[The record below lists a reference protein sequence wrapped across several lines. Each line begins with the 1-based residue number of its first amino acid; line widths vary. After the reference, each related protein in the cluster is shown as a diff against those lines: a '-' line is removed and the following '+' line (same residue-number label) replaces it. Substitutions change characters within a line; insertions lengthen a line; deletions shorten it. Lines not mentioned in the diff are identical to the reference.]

1 MSTAGLSNVHLIEI
15 PDGHPA
21 VFGEIEAPPGQPTA
35 LLYAHHDIQPT
46 GPVEQWDS
54 PPFEPAIRDGRM
66 FGRGTADDKSGIVMH
81 TGAVQAFDGKPP
93 VGVKIL
99 VEGEEECTAEHLD
112 FLIGEH
118 RELLAADAVVV
129 ADSGLWRRGIPA
141 ITTSIRGVLACTV
154 TVRVAEKALHSGVY
168 GSAVPDA
175 ITALSRIIAG
185 LHDERGNVTVPGLER
200 YSAEGPE
207 FAEAD
212 FRKEAGVDGDLQLI
226 GDGALID
233 RLWRGPSISVVGI
246 DAPSI
251 ADASFQVVPEASAM
265 ITMRIAPRDDPK
277 RAMAALRDHIRALSP
292 WGVSLSI
299 AGDERA
305 SGGYEVDT
313 ANPFYDAC
321 RRSMAD
327 AWGTEPVDMGMGGSI
342 PLVPELVAVMP
353 EAAILMTGPSDE
365 LASTHSLNE
374 SVDLGELELACLA
387 EALFLRYITR

>member
-1 MSTAGLSNVHLIEI
+1 V
-15 PDGHPA
+15 
-21 VFGEIEAPPGQPTA
+21 
-35 LLYAHHDIQPT
+35 
-46 GPVEQWDS
+46 
-54 PPFEPAIRDGRM
+54 R
-66 FGRGTADDKSGIVMH
+66 
-81 TGAVQAFDGKPP
+81 AFDGKPP

-118 RELLAADAVVV
+118 RELLAADAVVI
-129 ADSGLWRRGIPA
+129 ADSGLWRRGVPA
-141 ITTSIRGVLACTV
+141 ITTSIRGVAACTV

-168 GSAVPDA
+168 GSVVPDA
-175 ITALSRIIAG
+175 ITALARIIAG

-200 YSAEGPE
+200 SSAEGPE
-207 FAEAD
+207 FTEAD
-212 FRKEAGVDGDLQLI
+212 FRKEAGVRDELELI
-226 GDGALID
+226 GDGSLID

-265 ITMRIAPRDDPK
+265 ITMRIAPTDDPK
-277 RAMAALRDHIRALSP
+277 RAMAALKDHIRALSP

-305 SGGYEVDT
+305 SRGYEVST

-353 EAAILMTGPSDE
+353 DTAILMTGPSDE

-374 SVDLGELELACLA
+374 SVDLVELERATLA
-387 EALFLRYITR
+387 EALFLQYIANDPA